1 MKDSD
6 QEDTSRRKFIRVA
19 TISASAA
26 CGLFPLAAGI
36 PALLDPVTKSF
47 GNAGNVPWSKVAPFV
62 SLPEDGTP
70 AKFEVVQEKVVDA
83 WTTYKDV
90 PVGAVYLTRREK
102 DVIAFNLK
110 CPHLGCAIDFR
121 KQSNDYFCPCHN
133 SSFALDGSITTENS
147 PSPRPMDTMET
158 KVEDGY
164 VWIRFQ
170 HFRPNIPEKTPL
182 S

>member
-1 MKDSD
+1 MSDSG
-6 QEDTSRRKFIRVA
+6 EEIERRKFIRVA
-19 TISASAA
+19 TVGTSVA

-36 PALLDPVTKSF
+36 PALLDPVKKNSGEGTE
-47 GNAGNVPWSKVAPFV
+47 VPWSKVAPLA

-90 PVGAVYLTRREK
+90 PVGAVYLTKKGKE
-102 DVIAFNLK
+102 VIAFNLK
-110 CPHLGCAIDFR
+110 CPHLGCAIDYR

-158 KVEDGY
+158 KVEKGQ

-170 HFRPNIPEKTPL
+170 HYRPNVVDKIPL
-182 S
+182 A

>member
-1 MKDSD
+1 MDVE
-6 QEDTSRRKFIRVA
+6 EDTSRRKFIRVA
-19 TISASAA
+19 TIGASAA
-26 CGLFPLAAGI
+26 CGLFPIAAGL
-36 PALLDPVTKSF
+36 PAVFDPVKKSAES
-47 GNAGNVPWSKVAPFV
+47 GGNVAWSKVAPIA
-62 SLPEDGTP
+62 SLPEDGSP
-70 AKFEVVQEKVVDA
+70 AKFEVIQEKVVDA

-90 PVGAVYLTRREK
+90 PVGAVYLTRKE
-102 DVIAFNLK
+102 DEVVAFNLK

-133 SSFALDGSITTENS
+133 SSFALDGSVTTENS

-158 KVEDGY
+158 KVEDGQ

-170 HFRPNIPEKTPL
+170 QFRPNIPEKIPL